1 MDSHDTLLTQP
12 RACLRAG
19 LAALLLALP
28 AFPSSA
34 GSLGEAV
41 TGALTLAQQ
50 QPRATALR
58 NESAAIRSQAN
69 SLTAEDPAVRFKGLS
84 DRPIDDTGA
93 YELEAMLDMP
103 LWLPGQRGA
112 RQALADAVAGQ
123 ADGLARLLRWRMAG
137 RVREAVWEAALAH
150 GRLRQAA
157 AALTAARSLEAS
169 VSKRAAAGELA
180 RMELVTAQQE
190 TSAREVD
197 LAAAQVD
204 YDQAIAAYVQL
215 TGQPRLPEPLNEPA
229 TAPDLPEPVTLPPDH
244 PLLAGAD
251 GAVARARAERD
262 RVAADRRGHP
272 LLSLGAKRARGDRT
286 QDAIDALQL
295 EVSIPFGLKRQNAP
309 ALAGAEREL
318 TDQLAELQQMRL
330 QAEQD
335 LNGAV
340 LARRGAEQALA
351 VAERRAELAQQ
362 ALTITRR
369 AFDLGEADLSTLL
382 RAEERAREASLGLAL
397 RRLDKGRALARL
409 NQALGIVP
417 GAE

>member
-1 MDSHDTLLTQP
+1 MEFDNTSTTQP
-12 RACLRAG
+12 RAHLRSG
-19 LAALLLALP
+19 IIALLLTLP
-28 AFPSSA
+28 VSSVSA
-34 GSLGEAV
+34 ATLGEAV
-41 TGALTLAQQ
+41 TSALTLAVQ

-58 NESAAIRSQAN
+58 NESAAIRTQAG
-69 SLTAEDPAVRFKGLS
+69 SLTAEDPALRLKGLS
-84 DRPIDDTGA
+84 DRATENDGA

-123 ADGLARLLRWRMAG
+123 ADGLSRLLRWQMAG
-137 RVREAVWEAALAH
+137 RVREAVWTAALAH

-169 VSKRAAAGELA
+169 VAKRAAAGELA
-180 RMELVTAQQE
+180 RMEHVTAQQE
-190 TSAREVD
+190 TLAREVD

-215 TGQPRLPEPLNEPA
+215 TGHPRLPEPLNEPA
-229 TAPDLPEPVTLPPDH
+229 TAPALTEPVTLPPDH

-272 LLSLGAKRARGDRT
+272 LLSLGGKRARDDRT
-286 QDAIDALQL
+286 VDAVDALQL
-295 EVSIPFGLKRQNAP
+295 EISIPFGLKRQHAP
-309 ALAGAEREL
+309 ELAGAERAL
-318 TDQLAELQQMRL
+318 TDQLAELQQLRR

-335 LNGAV
+335 LKSAV
-340 LARRGAEQALA
+340 LARQGAEQALA
-351 VAERRAELAQQ
+351 VAERRAGLADQ

-382 RAEERAREASLGLAL
+382 RAEERAREASLDLAL
-397 RRLDKGRALARL
+397 RRLETGHALARL
-409 NQALGIVP
+409 NQALGLVP
-417 GAE
+417 GVQ